1 MSSKLCEQIENKPD
15 LKGMLKLEGI
25 IQDVKIDA
33 KLFEGVKVSFSELQ
47 SFTWKFYVA
56 NIAEPLIIGL
66 DFLCNFKAVLN
77 LDKGILMLNR
87 YSLRLNQFKTSK
99 GNQYSCVP
107 VIANEKIEPTIQQ
120 CFKN

>member
-1 MSSKLCEQIENKPD
+1 MNHKTCNRVWCRKTQESNKDNLSAVVDCIVQGVKTKALLDTGAQISLMSSKLYEQIENKPD

-33 KLFEGVKVSFSELQ
+33 KLFEGVKVSFSESQ

-66 DFLCNFKAVLN
+66 IFFV
-77 LDKGILMLNR
+77 ILKL
-87 YSLRLNQFKTSK
+87 F
-99 GNQYSCVP
+99 
-107 VIANEKIEPTIQQ
+107 
-120 CFKN
+120 